1 MPSAERGFILLKSE
15 FTDVDTDY
23 SNDLTESGSKLEE
36 KIS

>member
-1 MPSAERGFILLKSE
+1 MPSAERG

-36 KIS
+36 KIC